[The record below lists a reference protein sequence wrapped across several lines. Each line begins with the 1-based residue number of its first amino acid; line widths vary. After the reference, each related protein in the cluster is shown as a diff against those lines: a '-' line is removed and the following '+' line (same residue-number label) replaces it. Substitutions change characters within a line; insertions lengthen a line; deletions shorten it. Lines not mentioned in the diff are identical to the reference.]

1 MALWGFYW
9 PYIIFTEVMHVLN
22 YTSSQA
28 VLLAMPSPEFLSV
41 TKMASSGLPFHL
53 AIQFPPR
60 AGLLILVPIAP
71 STQPIKTFIWLFSE
85 PGSGTDQSWKT
96 KKTPKPAG
104 LLFSRTIPQ
113 LVHREVHKLNTRTS
127 VLDLSSGPF
136 ALCPAPSSSAEEQ
149 MLSEE
154 GCKDSASTQKLI
166 PGMRSQPPVTCDS
179 GISWVK
185 VSSF

>member
-1 MALWGFYW
+1 MRFLLTIHHLYRSDACSELHQLSGSTFGHAFTRISFSDKDGF
-9 PYIIFTEVMHVLN
+9 IR
-22 YTSSQA
+22 
-28 VLLAMPSPEFLSV
+28 PSLSPCY
-41 TKMASSGLPFHL
+41 S
-53 AIQFPPR
+53 I
-60 AGLLILVPIAP
+60 P
-71 STQPIKTFIWLFSE
+71 S
-85 PGSGTDQSWKT
+85 QSWAAHPSSHCSINTTHQNIYLTVQWTRFRNWSELKNK